1 MVGREA
7 ASTRKKEKRMKVLW
21 APWRMTYIEGNRT
34 QGCLFCYPL
43 KGGNDRGNLIL
54 YRSSQAFIIMNRFPY
69 TNGHLMVAPNRH
81 VASLDE
87 LDDGEMVELMAL
99 LKKSILILK
108 RALKPDGFN
117 VGMNIG
123 RGAGAGIED
132 HIHIHIVPRWNG
144 DTNFMPVLVETK
156 VMPEYL
162 ETTYER
168 LISFFEGP

>member
-21 APWRMTYIEGNRT
+21 APWRMTYIEKDRT
-34 QGCLFCYPL
+34 EGCLFCYPL
-43 KGGNDRGNLIL
+43 KGRNDRENLIL

-69 TNGHLMVAPNRH
+69 TSGHLMVAPNRH
-81 VASLDE
+81 VDSLDE
-87 LDDGEMVELMAL
+87 LDDGEMMELMAL

-132 HIHIHIVPRWNG
+132 HIHMHIVPRWNG